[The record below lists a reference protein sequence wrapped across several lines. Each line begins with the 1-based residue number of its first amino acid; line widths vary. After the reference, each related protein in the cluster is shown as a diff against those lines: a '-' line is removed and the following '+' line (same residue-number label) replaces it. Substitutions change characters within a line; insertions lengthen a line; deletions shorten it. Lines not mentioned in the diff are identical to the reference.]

1 MPPKKAKATRSSS
14 QNLWTRDQLLLAIN
28 LYYAIPFGR
37 QHKSAPEIIELAR
50 AIDRTPS
57 AVAMKLNNFTSI
69 DPSEKGRVRGLAG
82 ASELDREVWAEFHAN
97 GVPVAAESEALWA
110 ARVRKSAIADDDEGR
125 PTTDAAFDGPTE
137 ATRSTV
143 VRRAQS
149 FFRRAVLT
157 AYERRCCI
165 SGIAVK
171 ELLVASHI
179 IPWAESTA
187 DRVNP
192 ANGLCLSRLHDGA
205 FDKGLVTFDEQRR
218 LVLSKRLRAQLSNVV
233 LRESF
238 ERFEGQPLRLP
249 TRCVPEERFL
259 AYHRDNCFLG

>member
-1 MPPKKAKATRSSS
+1 MPAKRTKETKRSG

-28 LYYAIPFGR
+28 LYYRIPFGR
-37 QHKSAPEIIELAR
+37 QHKSAPEVVELAK
-50 AIDRTPS
+50 AIGRTPS

-69 DPSEKGRVRGLAG
+69 DPSEEGRVKGLAG
-82 ASELDREVWAEFHAN
+82 ASDRDREVWAEFHAN
-97 GVPVAAESEALWA
+97 GVPVAAESEALWL
-110 ARVRKSAIADDDEGR
+110 ARLGRTAGAGDAERKPPADA
-125 PTTDAAFDGPTE
+125 TFDGPTE

-143 VRRAQS
+143 VRRAQG

-157 AYERRCCI
+157 AYERRCCV
-165 SGIAVK
+165 SGIAVE

-179 IPWAESTA
+179 VPWADSTS

-205 FDKGLVTFDEQRR
+205 FDEGLVTFDEQRR
-218 LVLSKRLRAQLSNVV
+218 LVLSKRLRAHLSNAV

-238 ERFEGQPLRLP
+238 ERFEGEPLRLP

-259 AYHRDNCFLG
+259 AYHREKKFVG

>member
-1 MPPKKAKATRSSS
+1 MPAKRVTAATANR
-14 QNLWTRDQLLLAIN
+14 QNLWTREQLLLAIN

-37 QHKSAPEIIELAR
+37 QHKSAPEVIELAK

-57 AVAMKLNNFTSI
+57 AVAMKLNNLTSI
-69 DPSEKGRVRGLAG
+69 DPSEKGRVKGLAG
-82 ASELDREVWAEFHAN
+82 ASERDREVWAEFHAN
-97 GVPVAAESEALWA
+97 AVPVAAESEALWA
-110 ARVRKSAIADDDEGR
+110 ARVRKSASADDDEGR
-125 PTTDAAFDGPTE
+125 PTADVAFEGPTE

-165 SGIAVK
+165 SDIPMKA
-171 ELLVASHI
+171 LLVASHI
-179 IPWAESTA
+179 IPWAESPA

-205 FDKGLVTFDEQRR
+205 FDKGLITFDEERR
-218 LVLSKRLRAQLSNVV
+218 LVLSKLLRDHLTNDV

-238 ERFEGQPLRLP
+238 QRHEGQPLRLP
-249 TRCVPEERFL
+249 TRCAPEARFL
-259 AYHRDNCFLG
+259 AHHREDRFVG